1 MRRGRAPPAR
11 ARPSRTLIK
20 SSPVVSFLFLQ
31 LPKTHCIIA
40 IWGDNVKKK
49 QLLISLLPIL
59 GSFFYSLYLFLMERE
74 KFPKAFLATLAGMG
88 CFIAVYGGFAAI
100 CNATALDLIA
110 YEWLLYLMFALSG
123 IIWNIVY
130 FGLFNKLSR

>member
-1 MRRGRAPPAR
+1 
-11 ARPSRTLIK
+11 
-20 SSPVVSFLFLQ
+20 
-31 LPKTHCIIA
+31 
-40 IWGDNVKKK
+40 VKKK

-88 CFIAVYGGFAAI
+88 GFIAVYGGFAAI

>member
-1 MRRGRAPPAR
+1 M
-11 ARPSRTLIK
+11 
-20 SSPVVSFLFLQ
+20 SPFVFLQ
-31 LPKTHCIIA
+31 LPKTHDIIA

-88 CFIAVYGGFAAI
+88 GFIAVYGGFAAI